1 MSPNYFS
8 QEKEIVILTV
18 RKKKNKLRPFLVKIT
33 FTLLKNMFPT
43 LRWTYRACVS
53 PFYRLNRWPGYT
65 LRGGMFLLPFTD
77 FLDSV
82 FQLIALEENDEHRL
96 VHVVSLGPKPK
107 TKNSDF

>member
-18 RKKKNKLRPFLVKIT
+18 CKKNKLRPFLIKIT
-33 FTLLKNMFPT
+33 FTLLKNIFPM

-53 PFYRLNRWPGYT
+53 LFYRLNRWPGYT

-82 FQLIALEENDEHRL
+82 FQLIALEENDEYRL

-107 TKNSDF
+107 TKNSDL